1 MNELVN
7 VKSAI
12 ALQESE
18 FSKALPAHVPVKKFV
33 RVLQTAVSVNQ
44 NLINADR
51 ASLFASAQ
59 RAASM
64 GLLPDGNEGAIVEFG
79 GRCQFM
85 PMIAGVLRLLR
96 QSGQLST
103 IDALVVCKNDKFTY
117 RPGMDE
123 VPVHE
128 PDWFGDRGEVVGVYA
143 VARMKDG
150 GAMTEIM
157 SMKDIEKV
165 RAASKSANKSGGPW
179 SVWPDRMALKSVLRR
194 LAKRL
199 PSSTDID
206 MAAVFEDEENN
217 SETPAAAAPAA
228 AAERKLGRPTRLQAV
243 VDTARTPTPAADDDG
258 VIDMPPSAQPADTDP
273 PI

>member
-1 MNELVN
+1 MSTELAN
-7 VKSAI
+7 VKHSI
-12 ALQESE
+12 ALQEQE
-18 FSKALPAHVPVKKFV
+18 FKKSLPPHIEVKKFV

-44 NLINADR
+44 NLIGADR

-79 GRCQFM
+79 GKCQFM
-85 PMIAGVLRLLR
+85 PMLAGILRLLR

-117 RPGMDE
+117 RPGLDE

-128 PDWFGDRGEVVGVYA
+128 PDWFGDRGDVIGVYA

-157 SMKDIEKV
+157 SMKDIDKV
-165 RAASKSANKSGGPW
+165 RAASRSSNKSGSPW
-179 SVWPDRMALKSVLRR
+179 QVWPERMALKSVLRR

-206 MAAVFEDEENN
+206 MAAVFDDEE
-217 SETPAAAAPAA
+217 PATAEPPAPVEPTA
-228 AAERKLGRPTRLQAV
+228 RKPVRPTRLQAV
-243 VDTARTPTPAADDDG
+243 ADAAPEPD
-258 VIDMPPSAQPADTDP
+258 VIDMPQGEPPADDSS

>member
-64 GLLPDGNEGAIVEFG
+64 GLLPDGREGAIVEFG
-79 GRCQFM
+79 GKCNFM
-85 PMIAGVLRLLR
+85 PMVAGILKLLR

-103 IDALVVCKNDKFTY
+103 IDALIVCKNDKFQY
-117 RPGMDE
+117 RPGLDE

-128 PDWFGDRGEVVGVYA
+128 PDWFGDRGDMIGVYS

-165 RAASKSANKSGGPW
+165 RAASRSKNNGPW
-179 SVWPDRMALKSVLRR
+179 RDWFDQMAIKSVLRR
-194 LAKRL
+194 LSKRL

-206 MAAVFEDEENN
+206 LDAAFDDEEF
-217 SETPAAAAPAA
+217 SEAPAA
-228 AAERKLGRPTRLQAV
+228 PTPTNERKPGRPTRLQAV

-258 VIDMPPSAQPADTDP
+258 VIDMPASAQPADTDP